1 MIGSWAG
8 GGKCSLQVASKGP
21 LRRPGRWEV
30 FSLTFDFKAKARGE
44 RNQKRYTHF
53 LAPVHSHGIRLA
65 VLAEVRRLTRPDGP
79 VVPSHHRRHARQIP
93 MENALRYVGKDE
105 EKVEEKKDHDKDSS
119 DSIES
124 KIQDEDLPLEE
135 PAGTFSLF
143 NAIRMLMKFVTAQF
157 FKDVQVLG
165 LKNIPKRGPVI
176 FCGNHCN

>member
-1 MIGSWAG
+1 MED
-8 GGKCSLQVASKGP
+8 SK
-21 LRRPGRWEV
+21 
-30 FSLTFDFKAKARGE
+30 
-44 RNQKRYTHF
+44 
-53 LAPVHSHGIRLA
+53 
-65 VLAEVRRLTRPDGP
+65 DG
-79 VVPSHHRRHARQIP
+79 QIKEKP
-93 MENALRYVGKDE
+93 KDE
-105 EKVEEKKDHDKDSS
+105 EKVVEKKDHDKDSS